1 MLYSNQYYNQT
12 SSQKKKKII
21 TLQFR
26 CKICFEIKVSIW
38 KVADSSVRWFCI
50 ILGGIHFGIDMAV
63 MNGEL

>member
-12 SSQKKKKII
+12 PSQKKVI

-38 KVADSSVRWFCI
+38 KVADSSVR
-50 ILGGIHFGIDMAV
+50 
-63 MNGEL
+63 

>member
-1 MLYSNQYYNQT
+1 MLYSNQYYDQT
-12 SSQKKKKII
+12 PQKKKKKFI